1 MNLRFATPDDSLQI
15 LGIYAQYIETPV
27 TFECALPSQ
36 KEFSRRIA
44 DIFQFYPYLV
54 CEEDGK
60 IMGYAYAHRH
70 MEREAYQWN
79 AELSVYLDRSSTSR
93 GIGKK
98 MYTLLIEI
106 LKLQGVKT
114 VYGGV
119 TAPNEK
125 SEALHKSLGFHVAGT
140 YHKAGYKAGKWHNVT
155 WFEKAV
161 SEYDPFPQP
170 VISITGVPQAQ
181 LQKLLNNS
189 NAN

>member
-15 LGIYAQYIETPV
+15 RDIYAQYIEPPV
-27 TFECALPSQ
+27 TFECALPSAM
-36 KEFSRRIA
+36 EFSKRIA
-44 DIFQFYPYLV
+44 DISAFYPYLI

-79 AELSVYLDRSSTSR
+79 AELSVYLDQSFASQ
-93 GIGKK
+93 GLGKK

-106 LKLQGVKT
+106 LKLQGIKT

-119 TAPNEK
+119 TSANEK
-125 SEALHKSLGFHVAGT
+125 SEALHKALGFQVVGI
-140 YHKAGYKAGKWHNVT
+140 YHKAGYKAGKWHDVT

-161 SEYDPFPQP
+161 SEYDPLPQP

-181 LQKLLNNS
+181 LQKIIKQ
-189 NAN
+189 